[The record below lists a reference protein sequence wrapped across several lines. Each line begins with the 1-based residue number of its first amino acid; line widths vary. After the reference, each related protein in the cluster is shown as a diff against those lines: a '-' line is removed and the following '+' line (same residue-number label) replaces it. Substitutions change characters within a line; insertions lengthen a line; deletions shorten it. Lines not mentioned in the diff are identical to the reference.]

1 MSRPEVT
8 AAGASPGDLVFCTSK
23 GIVGRAIRLAERLR
37 WRGGD
42 AYNHVAILLEPVGFD
57 WRIIQAEARGVT
69 DTGLLS
75 TVAPGGSYVI
85 VPLPTGVSH
94 DRVLAFAR
102 AQVGRRYGFLTIVSV
117 LATVLS
123 PRFVNV
129 MLPDTW
135 ICSAVAGESV
145 RFGGWLHS
153 WPDVYQVS
161 PAQLW
166 EALA

>member
-1 MSRPEVT
+1 MSITPAE
-8 AAGASPGDLVFCTSK
+8 ASPGDLVFCHSK
-23 GIVGRAIRLAERLR
+23 GFIGRAIRLAERLR

-42 AYNHVAILLEPVGFD
+42 AYNHVAVLSEPAGFD
-57 WRIIQAEARGVT
+57 WRIIQAEAHGVT
-69 DTGLLS
+69 SNGLLS
-75 TVAPGGSYVI
+75 TVAPGGSYEI
-85 VPLPTGVSH
+85 IPLPAGISH

-102 AQVGRRYGFLTIVSV
+102 AQEGRRYGFLTIASIVV
-117 LATVLS
+117 TLLA

-135 ICSAVAGESV
+135 ICSAVVGESI

-166 EALA
+166 EALGG